1 MSEFDILSFGETMAM
16 FVAEQH
22 GELAEVGHFHKRIA
36 GADNNVAIG
45 LSRLGFK
52 VAWLSRVGADSLGR
66 FVIDTLEKE
75 GLDCSNVAIDCAHP
89 TGFQLKSRTD
99 DGGDPV
105 VEYFRRGSA
114 ASHLSPAS
122 IVPELLKARHLH
134 ATGIP
139 PALSATAREMSFE
152 LMTRMREAGRSV
164 SFDPNLRPSLWAS
177 SQQMITEINRLA
189 ALAHWVLPGLS
200 EGRLLTGFEDPADI
214 AAFYLGQGAE
224 AVAIKLGPHG
234 AYYRTHQDQGF
245 VAGVPVQTVVD
256 TVGAGDGF
264 AVGMIS
270 ALLDNHSFADA
281 VKRANWIGSRAVQSR
296 GDMEGLPTR
305 SEMSVEFEAAF
316 ASRLAPTGD
325 LQRSHRPCPT
335 GDLQISPNSCGS
347 EPAREEARPVTE
359 DF

>member
-1 MSEFDILSFGETMAM
+1 MSEIDILSFGETMAM
-16 FVAEQH
+16 FVAEEP
-22 GELAEVGHFHKRIA
+22 GDLASITRFHKRIA
-36 GADNNVAIG
+36 GADSNVAIG

-75 GLDCSNVAIDCAHP
+75 GLDCRHVDIDTAHP
-89 TGFQLKSRTD
+89 TGFQLKSRTE
-99 DGGDPV
+99 DGSDPV

-114 ASHLSPAS
+114 ASHLSPQS
-122 IVPELLKARHLH
+122 IVPQLLNARHLH

-139 PALSATAREMSFE
+139 AALSASARQLSLE
-152 LMTRMREAGRSV
+152 LMTRMRDAGRSV

-177 SQQMITEINRLA
+177 TQQMVTETNRLA

-200 EGRLLTGFEDPADI
+200 EGQLLTGFEDPADI
-214 AAFYLGQGAE
+214 AAFYLDQGVE

-245 VAGVPVQTVVD
+245 VAGVPVQAVVD

-270 ALLDNHSFADA
+270 ALLENHRFAEA
-281 VKRANWIGSRAVQSR
+281 VKRANWVGSRAVQSR

-305 SEMSVEFEAAF
+305 AEMSAELEAAN
-316 ASRLAPTGD
+316 ASGLAPTQD
-325 LQRSHRPCPT
+325 RVPT
-335 GDLQISPNSCGS
+335 QMPCGS
-347 EPAREEARPVTE
+347 EPARDKA
-359 DF
+359 

>member
-1 MSEFDILSFGETMAM
+1 MSEIDILSFGETMAM
-16 FVAEQH
+16 FVAEEP
-22 GELAEVGHFHKRIA
+22 GDLASITRFHKRIA
-36 GADNNVAIG
+36 GADSNVAIG

-75 GLDCSNVAIDCAHP
+75 GLDCRHVDIDVAHP
-89 TGFQLKSRTD
+89 TGFQLKSRTE
-99 DGGDPV
+99 DGSDPV

-114 ASHLSPAS
+114 ASHLSPQS
-122 IVPELLKARHLH
+122 IVPQLLNARHLH

-139 PALSATAREMSFE
+139 AALSASARQLSLE
-152 LMTRMREAGRSV
+152 LMTRMRDAGRSV

-177 SQQMITEINRLA
+177 TQQMVTETNRLA

-214 AAFYLGQGAE
+214 AAFYLDQGVE

-270 ALLDNHSFADA
+270 ALLENHSFAEA
-281 VKRANWIGSRAVQSR
+281 VKRANWVGSRAVQSR

-305 SEMSVEFEAAF
+305 AEMSAELEAAV
-316 ASRLAPTGD
+316 ASGLAPALD
-325 LQRSHRPCPT
+325 RVPT
-335 GDLQISPNSCGS
+335 QMPCGS
-347 EPAREEARPVTE
+347 EPARDKA
-359 DF
+359 

>member
-1 MSEFDILSFGETMAM
+1 
-16 FVAEQH
+16 
-22 GELAEVGHFHKRIA
+22 
-36 GADNNVAIG
+36 
-45 LSRLGFK
+45 

-75 GLDCSNVAIDCAHP
+75 GLDCSHVAIDSTHP
-89 TGFQLKSRTD
+89 TGFQLKSRAD
-99 DGGDPV
+99 DGSDPV

-114 ASHLSPAS
+114 ASHLSPQS
-122 IVPELLKARHLH
+122 IVPGLLKARHLH

-164 SFDPNLRPSLWAS
+164 SFDPNLRPSLWANT
-177 SQQMITEINRLA
+177 QQMITEVNRLA

-214 AAFYLGQGAE
+214 AAFYLDQGVE

-234 AYYRTHQDQGF
+234 AYYRTHHDQGF

-270 ALLDNHSFADA
+270 ALLENHSFADA

-296 GDMEGLPTR
+296 GDMEGLPNR
-305 SEMSVEFEAAF
+305 AELLAELDAAIREQ
-316 ASRLAPTGD
+316 A
-325 LQRSHRPCPT
+325 RSHT
-335 GDLQISPNSCGS
+335 GS
-347 EPAREEARPVTE
+347 AA
-359 DF
+359 

>member
-1 MSEFDILSFGETMAM
+1 MSEIDVLSFGETMAM
-16 FVAEQH
+16 FVAEQS
-22 GELAEVGHFHKRIA
+22 GDLADVGQFHKRIA
-36 GADNNVAIG
+36 GADSNVAIG
-45 LSRLGFK
+45 LSRLGFN

-66 FVIDTLEKE
+66 FVVDTLENE
-75 GLDCSNVAIDCAHP
+75 GLDCSNVAVDAAHP
-89 TGFQLKSRTD
+89 TGFQLKSRAD
-99 DGGDPV
+99 DGSDPV

-114 ASHLSPAS
+114 ASHLSPQS
-122 IVPELLKARHLH
+122 IAPPLLTARHLH

-139 PALSATAREMSFE
+139 PALSPTARQMSFE

-177 SQQMITEINRLA
+177 EQQMIGEINRLA

-214 AAFYLGQGAE
+214 AAFYLDQGVE

-234 AYYRTHQDQGF
+234 AYYRTQLHQGF
-245 VAGVPVQTVVD
+245 VPGFAVQTVVD

-270 ALLDNHSFADA
+270 ALLENHCFAEA
-281 VKRANWIGSRAVQSR
+281 VQRGNWIGSRAVQSR

-305 SEMSVEFEAAF
+305 LEMTVELEAVIVGN
-316 ASRLAPTGD
+316 P
-325 LQRSHRPCPT
+325 
-335 GDLQISPNSCGS
+335 I
-347 EPAREEARPVTE
+347 TE